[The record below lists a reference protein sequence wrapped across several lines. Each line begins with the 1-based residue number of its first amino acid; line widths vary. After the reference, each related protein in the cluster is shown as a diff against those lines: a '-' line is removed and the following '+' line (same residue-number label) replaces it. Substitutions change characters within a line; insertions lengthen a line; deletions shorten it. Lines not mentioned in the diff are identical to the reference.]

1 MSTEVELVSDDTIV
15 PIRNIV
21 NCETGYI
28 LTSSGHS
35 RRLMPGVVMKVT
47 AGELRELFYQPGGS
61 ILLQNYIHVGNENLA
76 KEFGVSEDMIEYNW
90 TAEDIKNAL
99 TADPIEVLLD
109 ALDFAPQG
117 VIEAI
122 KDDAVELEINDKA
135 KISAISEKTGVDI
148 DALIKNK
155 HAYDNED
162 TTATEKPKQR
172 RTNSSTTTRKRRA
185 TTTKKTAAKK
195 TSTTKTESEDTE
207 SAE

>member
-1 MSTEVELVSDDTIV
+1 MSTEVELVADDTIV

-35 RRLMPGVVMKVT
+35 RRLMPGVVMHVT

-61 ILLQNYIHVGNENLA
+61 ILLQNYIHVGNADLC
-76 KEFGVSEDMIEYNW
+76 KEFGVPEDMIEYNW
-90 TAEDIKNAL
+90 TVSDIKKAL
-99 TADPIEVLLD
+99 LEDPIDVLLD

-135 KISAISEKTGVDI
+135 KIDAIAKKTGIDI
-148 DALIKNK
+148 DAAIKNK
-155 HAYDNED
+155 HAYDEKNGD
-162 TTATEKPKQR
+162 TDVADKPKQR
-172 RTNSSTTTRKRRA
+172 RSTSTTTRKRRTSTA
-185 TTTKKTAAKK
+185 KAAKAGD
-195 TSTTKTESEDTE
+195 SE
-207 SAE
+207 